1 MKSRYREWAIR
12 IVNDLKDLGFSINID
27 SLLEDLEDYE
37 LWYNEAREIRRREA
51 DWEFIE
57 KQPEPIRTALKLLVE
72 IGDLWVA
79 AKVAGMKLDEF
90 NELRLKANI
99 PIVI

>member
-1 MKSRYREWAIR
+1 
-12 IVNDLKDLGFSINID
+12 LK
-27 SLLEDLEDYE
+27 DYE

-90 NELRLKANI
+90 NEVRLRARI
-99 PIVI
+99 PLVV

>member
-1 MKSRYREWAIR
+1 
-12 IVNDLKDLGFSINID
+12 LKD
-27 SLLEDLEDYE
+27 YE
-37 LWYNEAREIRRREA
+37 FFWYNEAREIRRREA

>member
-1 MKSRYREWAIR
+1 MK
-12 IVNDLKDLGFSINID
+12 
-27 SLLEDLEDYE
+27 DYE

-90 NELRLKANI
+90 NEVRLRARI
-99 PIVI
+99 PLVV

>member
-1 MKSRYREWAIR
+1 MK
-12 IVNDLKDLGFSINID
+12 
-27 SLLEDLEDYE
+27 DYE

>member
-1 MKSRYREWAIR
+1 MK
-12 IVNDLKDLGFSINID
+12 
-27 SLLEDLEDYE
+27 DYE

-90 NELRLKANI
+90 NEVRLRAKI
-99 PIVI
+99 PLVV

>member
-1 MKSRYREWAIR
+1 
-12 IVNDLKDLGFSINID
+12 LKN
-27 SLLEDLEDYE
+27 YE
-37 LWYNEAREIRRREA
+37 FWYNEAREIRRREA